1 MSACFINMNLG
12 VVAAMAKQSP
22 LTVCNFS
29 LQKDGNDWEILL
41 SYQHLSIFL
50 SDLKKKSFCF
60 LLYFCI
66 LRSLPQT
73 CARCTHAPESAG
85 MECIV
90 LILDRGQEL
99 IWGKVLFSFIWSYYK
114 ENTIL

>member
-1 MSACFINMNLG
+1 MG
-12 VVAAMAKQSP
+12 D
-22 LTVCNFS
+22 TVILPAPVNFLVRLEKEELLFSS
-29 LQKDGNDWEILL
+29 L
-41 SYQHLSIFL
+41 
-50 SDLKKKSFCF
+50 
-60 LLYFCI
+60 LLYTEKFA
-66 LRSLPQT
+66 P
-73 CARCTHAPESAG
+73 CTHAPASAG